1 MSAMYR
7 MLEEQWTP
15 EEALAELVDGG
26 YGFHSLWKNIK
37 RYVQEVDVAKLRVA
51 IDAATH

>member
-1 MSAMYR
+1 MIEENRTAQKA
-7 MLEEQWTP
+7 LE
-15 EEALAELVDGG
+15 ELVDGG

-37 RYVQEVDVAKLRVA
+37 RYVQEVDVAQLRAA